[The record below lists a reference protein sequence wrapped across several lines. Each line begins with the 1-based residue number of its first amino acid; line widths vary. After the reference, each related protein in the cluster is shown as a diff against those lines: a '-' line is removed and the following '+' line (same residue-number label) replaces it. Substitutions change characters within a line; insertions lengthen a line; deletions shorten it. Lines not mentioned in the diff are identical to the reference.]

1 MADGGLLS
9 GRLPTR
15 MLISSRLATRSS
27 TRSPKVDGKGRFR
40 VTAGKVDDG
49 RAKVLSAKVGRG
61 GKANIAAQDAL
72 FLRQQRLGVA
82 RLLQYAPR
90 GMIKSSPRWSG
101 VIARGAMEQ
110 AGLVTLFHRL
120 QAGRR

>member
-1 MADGGLLS
+1 M
-9 GRLPTR
+9 
-15 MLISSRLATRSS
+15 
-27 TRSPKVDGKGRFR
+27 
-40 VTAGKVDDG
+40 TAGKVDDG
-49 RAKVLSAKVGRG
+49 RAKVLSAKVGGG

-90 GMIKSSPRWSG
+90 GMIKIFPRVGQGDS
-101 VIARGAMEQ
+101 ARGAMEQ

-120 QAGRR
+120 QAGRHGGRRKRQPSTGGGESPRLGDCHQ